1 MKHPEQENP
10 GTRGRLV
17 VTKEGKEKLGE
28 TVNHTGLLEGDEHE
42 PDRHAGYTL

>member
-1 MKHPEQENP
+1 MKHPEQANP

-17 VTKEGKEKLGE
+17 VAKEGQEKLGE

-42 PDRHAGYTL
+42 PDRHAGCTL